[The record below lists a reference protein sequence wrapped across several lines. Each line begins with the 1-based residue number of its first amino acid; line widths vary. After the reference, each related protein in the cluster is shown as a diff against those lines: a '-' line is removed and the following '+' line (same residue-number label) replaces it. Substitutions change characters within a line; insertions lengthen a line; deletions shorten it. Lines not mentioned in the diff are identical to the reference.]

1 MSSPPADGPRL
12 FFALWPPPATR
23 DALATWSRAHAP
35 PRSRPVRAE
44 NLHLTLA
51 FLGSVPEERL
61 DAVHAAGAAVRA
73 GPTALTLARVEHWPR
88 PRLLCA
94 LPAPGP
100 DPLRGLVASLRA
112 ALTEARLP
120 VEARPF
126 LAHVTLVRKVG
137 RAWPTVALP
146 EPLAW
151 PAERLALV
159 RSESSDGGVRYRE
172 LAGWPL
178 RA

>member
-1 MSSPPADGPRL
+1 MPSPPADGPRL

-23 DALATWSRAHAP
+23 DALAAWSRAHAP
-35 PRSRPVRAE
+35 HRSRPARAE
-44 NLHLTLA
+44 NLHRTLA
-51 FLGSVPEERL
+51 FLGNVPEARL
-61 DAVHAAGAAVRA
+61 DAVHAVGASVHAA
-73 GPTALTLARVEHWPR
+73 PTALTLTRVEHWPR

-100 DPLRGLVASLRA
+100 GPLAALVASLRD
-112 ALTEARLP
+112 ALAEARLP
-120 VEARPF
+120 VETRPF

-137 RAWPTVALP
+137 RAWPAAALP
-146 EPLAW
+146 EPLPW
-151 PAERLALV
+151 PAERLVLV
-159 RSESSDGGVRYRE
+159 RSESTDGGVRYRE